1 MNKEDSPVK
10 VIQGWTDPDIDMHP
24 GRLSMSL
31 LLRANANPG
40 DVPCGV
46 VIGSKAIPE
55 GAVVKIREKADKWDE
70 LRKNLDFY
78 ESGVDENGNGIED
91 KNLKDL
97 LVRTVEKVVFAHWE
111 TTPRK

>member
-55 GAVVKIREKADKWDE
+55 GEVVKMLRQIQHAMVRDMIETSEGRLVSNPPAMEIAAIAKAFNIT
-70 LRKNLDFY
+70 L
-78 ESGVDENGNGIED
+78 
-91 KNLKDL
+91 
-97 LVRTVEKVVFAHWE
+97 
-111 TTPRK
+111 

>member
-1 MNKEDSPVK
+1 MSKEDSTVK

-24 GRLSMSL
+24 GRFSMSL

-55 GAVVKIREKADKWDE
+55 GEVVK
-70 LRKNLDFY
+70 
-78 ESGVDENGNGIED
+78 
-91 KNLKDL
+91 L
-97 LVRTVEKVVFAHWE
+97 LQEIHSACRGQWCPPSHVEKLAAKYNV
-111 TTPRK
+111 TL

>member
-1 MNKEDSPVK
+1 MNKEDSAVK

-46 VIGSKAIPE
+46 VIGSNAIPE
-55 GAVVKIREKADKWDE
+55 GEVVRLRDQIQQARELLKRAKTGTRFARQYQAMVDKD
-70 LRKNLDFY
+70 KPATT
-78 ESGVDENGNGIED
+78 GIEFD
-91 KNLKDL
+91 NDVDAFL
-97 LVRTVEKVVFAHWE
+97 LSTL
-111 TTPRK
+111 

>member
-1 MNKEDSPVK
+1 MSSDSPHPMNKEDSAVK

-46 VIGSKAIPE
+46 VIGSNAIPE
-55 GAVVKIREKADKWDE
+55 GEVVGLLKCVRDLFVEGSAPYYAVIRYAEEKGFT
-70 LRKNLDFY
+70 L
-78 ESGVDENGNGIED
+78 
-91 KNLKDL
+91 
-97 LVRTVEKVVFAHWE
+97 
-111 TTPRK
+111 

>member
-1 MNKEDSPVK
+1 MNKEDSAVK

-46 VIGSKAIPE
+46 VIGSNAIPE
-55 GAVVKIREKADKWDE
+55 GEVVPMLREMRSMFREWRGHDGSPDGYATIDLMFVDE
-70 LRKNLDFY
+70 FDAILRKNNITL
-78 ESGVDENGNGIED
+78 
-91 KNLKDL
+91 
-97 LVRTVEKVVFAHWE
+97 
-111 TTPRK
+111 